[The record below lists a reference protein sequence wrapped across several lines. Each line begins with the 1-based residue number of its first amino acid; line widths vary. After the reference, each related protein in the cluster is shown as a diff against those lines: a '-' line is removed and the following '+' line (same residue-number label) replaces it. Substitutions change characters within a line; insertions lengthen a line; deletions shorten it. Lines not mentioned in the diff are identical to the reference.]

1 MPTRQPETR
10 LLIVDDIASTRENLA
25 KLLFFAKDVTV
36 VGLAASGQ
44 DALAQASELRPD
56 IILLDLS
63 LPDIDAFEVVETIAN
78 RAPPTRFILLTN
90 EGAAHHLSGPL
101 APTVRAILVKPITT
115 DTLVKAIHHAQGE

>member
-1 MPTRQPETR
+1 MPTRQSKTR

-25 KLLFFAKDVTV
+25 KLLYFAKDVTV

-44 DALAQASELRPD
+44 DALAQASELQPD
-56 IILLDLS
+56 VILLDLT

-78 RAPPTRFILLTN
+78 CAPPTRFVLLTN

-101 APTVRAILVKPITT
+101 APTVRAILVKPITG
-115 DTLVKAIHHAQGE
+115 DALAKALCHAREE

>member
-1 MPTRQPETR
+1 MPTRQPKTR

-44 DALAQASELRPD
+44 EALAQASELQAD
-56 IILLDLS
+56 VILLDLT
-63 LPDIDAFEVVETIAN
+63 LPDIDSFEVVETIAN
-78 RAPPTRFILLTN
+78 RMPPTRFILLTN

-101 APTVRAILVKPITT
+101 APTVRAILVKPITGDALT
-115 DTLVKAIHHAQGE
+115 KALRHAREG